1 MSTFICS
8 LASGS
13 LGNALLVGT
22 DRTQILVDLG
32 ISRRRLKAGLAA
44 VGADPEG
51 IRAVL
56 LTHTHRDHFSA
67 SAAAWCLGRRVPVY
81 STEDNLAH
89 LAYDLDGFAELVAAG
104 LARPIDGQA
113 LHIGDVTVES
123 FPVPHDSAGQCLGFR
138 LTLGRSRPRR
148 AVAVAT
154 DLGHVPGDCLPA
166 FLDAD
171 AVVLESNHDPKMLQ
185 ASGRPPDLIER
196 ILGPQGHLSNGDCA
210 EALAQIVAKSHPGRV
225 ANVVLA
231 HLSRDCNRPRLALA
245 AQAHLAKNASHPI
258 RFTAASQD
266 DVGPVVG
273 L

>member
-1 MSTFICS
+1 MRAFICP

-13 LGNALLVGT
+13 LGNALLVAT
-22 DRTQILVDLG
+22 DRTQVLVDLG

-67 SAAAWCLGRRVPVY
+67 SAVAWCLGRRIPVY

-89 LAYDLDGFAELVAAG
+89 LAYDLDGFAELVAGG

-138 LTLGRSRPRR
+138 LTLGGSHRRR

-154 DLGHVPGDCLPA
+154 DLGHVPAESLRW
-166 FLDAD
+166 FLESD
-171 AVVLESNHDPKMLQ
+171 AVVIESNYDAEMLKR
-185 ASGRPPDLIER
+185 SGRPRFIVDRIAGPLGHLANEQAAEMVAE
-196 ILGPQGHLSNGDCA
+196 ILGRSSLERQVAVVLFHLSEDANTPAMALRAHERLLGANSHRLKVSVA
-210 EALAQIVAKSHPGRV
+210 ETRGPSPL
-225 ANVVLA
+225 VVL
-231 HLSRDCNRPRLALA
+231 
-245 AQAHLAKNASHPI
+245 
-258 RFTAASQD
+258 
-266 DVGPVVG
+266 
-273 L
+273 

>member
-1 MSTFICS
+1 MRAFLCP

-22 DRTQILVDLG
+22 DRTRILVDLG

-56 LTHTHRDHFSA
+56 LTHTHRDHFGA
-67 SAAAWCLGRRVPVY
+67 SAAAWCLGRRLPVY
-81 STEDNLAH
+81 STGDNLVH
-89 LAYDLDGFAELVAAG
+89 LAYDLDGFAELAAVG

-113 LHIGDVTVES
+113 LHIGDVRVES

-154 DLGHVPGDCLPA
+154 DLGHVPEGCLPA
-166 FLDAD
+166 FLNAD
-171 AVVLESNHDPKMLQ
+171 AVVLESNHDPALLRE
-185 ASGRPPDLIER
+185 SGRPPDLIER
-196 ILGPQGHLSNGDCA
+196 IAGPRGHLSNGDCA
-210 EALAQIVAKSHPGRV
+210 AALARIVARSRPGRISS
-225 ANVVLA
+225 VVLA

-245 AQAHLAKNASHPI
+245 AQAHLARNHSHPI
-258 RFTAASQD
+258 RLTAASQD
-266 DVGPVVG
+266 DVGPLLG

>member
-1 MSTFICS
+1 MRAFICP

-32 ISRRRLKAGLAA
+32 ISRRRLKAGLAT

-67 SAAAWCLGRRVPVY
+67 SAVAWCLGRRIPVY

-104 LARPIDGQA
+104 LAQPIDSQT
-113 LHIGDVTVES
+113 LHIGDVAVES
-123 FPVPHDSAGQCLGFR
+123 FPVPHDSVGGCLGFR
-138 LTLGRSRPRR
+138 LTMGGSHRRR

-154 DLGHVPGDCLPA
+154 DLGHVPGDCIPA

-171 AVVLESNHDPKMLQ
+171 AVVLESNHDPRMLR

-196 ILGPQGHLSNGDCA
+196 ILGPQGHLSNGACA
-210 EALAQIVAKSHPGRV
+210 EALAQIVARSHPGRV
-225 ANVVLA
+225 SSVVLA
-231 HLSRDCNRPRLALA
+231 HLSQDCNRPRLALA
-245 AQAHLAKNASHPI
+245 AQAHLAKNSSQPI

-266 DVGPVVG
+266 DVGPVVE

>member
-1 MSTFICS
+1 MRAFICP

-13 LGNALLVGT
+13 LGNALLVAT

-67 SAAAWCLGRRVPVY
+67 SAAAWCLGRRIPVY

-104 LARPIDGQA
+104 LARPIDGEA
-113 LHIGDVTVES
+113 LRIGDITAEAFS
-123 FPVPHDSAGQCLGFR
+123 VPHDSVGGCLGFR
-138 LTLGRSRPRR
+138 LVLGSGPRRR

-154 DLGHVPGDCLPA
+154 DLGHVPGGCIPA

-171 AVVLESNHDPKMLQ
+171 AVVLESNHDPALLRE
-185 ASGRPPDLIER
+185 SGRPPDLIER

-210 EALAQIVAKSHPGRV
+210 EALAQIVARSHPGRV

-245 AQAHLAKNASHPI
+245 AQAHLAKNSSHPI

>member
-1 MSTFICS
+1 MRAFICP

-13 LGNALLVGT
+13 LGNALLVAT

-56 LTHTHRDHFSA
+56 LTHTHRDHISA

-81 STEDNLAH
+81 STGDNLAH

-104 LARPIDGQA
+104 LAQPIDGQT

-154 DLGHVPGDCLPA
+154 DLGHVPGDCIPA

-171 AVVLESNHDPKMLQ
+171 AVVLESNHDPRMLR

-196 ILGPQGHLSNGDCA
+196 IAGPRGHLSNSGCA
-210 EALAQIVAKSHPGRV
+210 EALAQIVARSHPGRV

-245 AQAHLAKNASHPI
+245 AQAHLARSHSHPI

-266 DVGPVVG
+266 DVGPVVE